1 MRLVV
6 ESSLNTFG
14 SDYIQDKEPNSS
26 GIYVANIA
34 FPTGSQEYGETIN
47 AFVES
52 IERFLEAQEVHYT
65 TVQEVIDALD
75 PSSRGDLGNM
85 ARKKPSARKKS
96 TENIIVD
103 AGDTVQE
110 DGNTDESERDSAY
123 LLKQISQMREHS
135 SRLISE
141 YNKKLDKLQK
151 ENRQLKETLRTNAIE
166 SQDSESSEDHMNCEE
181 KSVLKKDLEELLVKF
196 GATSSELEK
205 VRRSHSES
213 LLLISSLKDE
223 ISDLNEKLLDRD
235 RVIEEAKCH
244 LNSLEETSEHLSR
257 SFSENSGHSCD
268 STAGNQQEIQENHNS
283 HCDNVCE
290 KSGVADVDFSP
301 RETVADSAVVA
312 VETSV
317 SVVGENPITELLQ
330 AKENLE
336 ELLRSERREYE
347 EKLASL
353 RTIADSDNE
362 DIEVLQQKYFQLNE
376 KYDDI
381 VGELENARSAYNNAL
396 VELAATQNDNDKL
409 TKNRDELVERINCY
423 ELEAN
428 NAAGVMELKQQE
440 LIRLSEHNTC
450 LLEKIRDFE
459 QKFGELQENEWKKK
473 LEIEE
478 LAKQLENEKVK
489 FGMEKEELL
498 EKIEDYGHT
507 VNFLEID
514 QSEKREMCGELA
526 QQCRLLKEEL
536 HKVKAEHHR
545 SVDVLN
551 TALET
556 INVEYNST
564 VEKAKKKIDD
574 LQSTL
579 LSKSKELSTVNDQN
593 KLLMVTVN
601 DLIETVKSTEEDL
614 EATRSAFANQVDENH
629 YLKAKL
635 ERIFEQVA
643 NDPETASAAQTHSRL
658 KVEELEE
665 QLAKSNTIVDALT
678 ARLEATSRNAP
689 IEEIEKQLTVPQ
701 TCADDMKFNSD
712 LSIRE
717 RDLLS
722 EELKRTKQQL
732 DITADELSTALRRCE
747 EIEEER
753 LKLES
758 KLDAVRKSEES
769 LSREL
774 RAIGEEQLV
783 KEAFQDQ
790 LVEKSAKLCEDVESL
805 EKKVSDLEAR
815 NDVLTQELSVF
826 HENEELC
833 VRRDNELAAVTSERD
848 DLLQRNA
855 SLDQANKDLYER
867 LAAVEFDCQS
877 ARERCTSLEAD
888 LLELKDVTQKVDD
901 LSVVLR
907 SKENEVVSLKGKIQL
922 LEEELLIAKVNSDTL
937 SEQIEGLTI
946 TLADRNTSLA
956 RCEAEC
962 AALQIEVAEHNK
974 KVNVQHLQSSVERKR
989 SEETIIHLRDDNI
1002 RLEKELFFAH
1012 EQLESTRSELGAV
1025 RQSLEHSEALA
1036 MATRNENQRLV
1047 EQLEHAMFE
1056 REQTILMAGEGKEAA
1071 ARVLTLERSIA
1082 QLKGE
1087 HDEKMEQVLGDLEA
1101 SEQRLRVLND
1111 KAEEAFRQR
1120 DDSARKMESWRERF
1134 ELAAQE
1140 IESLTRA
1147 IGEVH
1152 RLEAALEQGNSERT
1166 ALYQKLTTLQS
1177 YVDQVVAEKDAL
1189 LAQLAALNGQLD
1201 ERTNRLRQV
1210 GEAKMDTTLRIVEL
1224 ESQIAALLR
1233 EREAAECSPDVPLS
1247 NGVSNSTPTEH
1258 VAVQIEFEDGQENTE
1273 LLKLRTELQ
1282 RAERRIAELEEF
1294 ERVVGDSHRGLNAEL
1309 LRSSQH
1315 SESTESSHFISAST
1329 PFPSLVTLLSRRLSA
1344 IRRRPQ
1350 RALFPY
1356 FRYIMAGY
1364 AVMLHMMLI
1373 HCWFFAGCP
1382 M

>member
-1 MRLVV
+1 
-6 ESSLNTFG
+6 
-14 SDYIQDKEPNSS
+14 
-26 GIYVANIA
+26 
-34 FPTGSQEYGETIN
+34 
-47 AFVES
+47 
-52 IERFLEAQEVHYT
+52 
-65 TVQEVIDALD
+65 
-75 PSSRGDLGNM
+75 
-85 ARKKPSARKKS
+85 
-96 TENIIVD
+96 
-103 AGDTVQE
+103 
-110 DGNTDESERDSAY
+110 
-123 LLKQISQMREHS
+123 MREHS

-196 GATSSELEK
+196 GATSSELEE

-268 STAGNQQEIQENHNS
+268 STAGNQQEIQENHDS
-283 HCDNVCE
+283 HCDNVYE

-301 RETVADSAVVA
+301 PETVADSAVVA

-330 AKENLE
+330 AKKNLE
-336 ELLRSERREYE
+336 ELLRSERREYK

-381 VGELENARSAYNNAL
+381 VGELENTRSAYSNAL
-396 VELAATQNDNDKL
+396 VELAATQSDNDKL
-409 TKNRDELVERINCY
+409 TKNRDELVERINCC

-459 QKFGELQENEWKKK
+459 QKFSELQENEWKKK

-551 TALET
+551 TALAT

-665 QLAKSNTIVDALT
+665 QLAKSNAIVDALT

-1012 EQLESTRSELGAV
+1012 EQLESTRISYIGKWFNFWQLNFPGGRLFSLFLLQSELGAV

-1071 ARVLTLERSIA
+1071 TRVLTLERSIA

-1120 DDSARKMESWRERF
+1120 DDSARKISSFVFVRKDWQWHEKNNITFMAVVLMLSMNQMESWRERF